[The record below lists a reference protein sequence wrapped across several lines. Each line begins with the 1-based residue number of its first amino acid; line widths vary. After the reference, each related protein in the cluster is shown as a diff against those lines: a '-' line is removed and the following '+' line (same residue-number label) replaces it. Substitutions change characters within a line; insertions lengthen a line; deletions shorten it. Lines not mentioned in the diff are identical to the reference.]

1 MNESTR
7 TVINDNDSYVQQIS
21 FTRQSELKSRII
33 AIETERLQFIK
44 RLTDEIEQAKLKAE
58 QDKQLIIL
66 NANKAYELAYASLN
80 ERYQIL
86 RIRVQKAIDEAAA
99 VNRRVIEEFK
109 ARKDY
114 LESQDRRIIEER
126 AARQQE
132 RINRELARLQASNEA
147 VAARSREHKKH
158 IEQLENINAKIIQR
172 IKDFKERSL
181 IVGLQNA
188 QAYINEDF
196 EQTRR
201 TIENLQKQRDLYTD
215 VKELSL
221 ADVAA

>member
-1 MNESTR
+1 MNENTR

-132 RINRELARLQASNEA
+132 RIDREFARLQASNEA